1 MVLSPGIV
9 SQNCLSASN
18 MSQYLV
24 FTLRGAAI
32 SLYVLSLQLIYNVY
46 SFFTSAYSQCTDHF
60 LPFRNTAFD
69 HSLLQVY
76 LSLVARTVVVLG
88 LFPKILRGDRDL
100 QMLLGYSMNAG

>member
-9 SQNCLSASN
+9 SQNSLSASN

-32 SLYVLSLQLIYNVY
+32 SLYVLSLQLIHNVY

-60 LPFRNTAFD
+60 LPFRNTAFY

-76 LSLVARTVVVLG
+76 LSLVARTVVALG